1 MSRSTLTQPAGA
13 NGAPGRSPTLPG
25 RTHLGPRFAEI
36 AFTSSVKAAQIHY
49 GTRHNNERLEQS
61 GDRRDVLTPREVEFL
76 EQRDSFYQATVAD
89 NGWPYVQHRGGPR
102 GFLRVLDE
110 RTIGFA
116 DFRGNLQYIS
126 VGNLGADDRI
136 SMILVDY
143 PNQRRLKI
151 LGRARV
157 VDEAR
162 DPQLVA
168 SLEVDGYRARVERGI
183 IITVEAFDWNC
194 PQHITPRFTE
204 EEVIT
209 AVAPLKARVAELEAE
224 LASLRRPPT

>member
-1 MSRSTLTQPAGA
+1 MSRITSAPPSGASGSPRSSPRPHRTAGV
-13 NGAPGRSPTLPG
+13 
-25 RTHLGPRFAEI
+25 GPRFAEI
-36 AFTSSVKAAQIHY
+36 AFTSSVKAAQLHY
-49 GTRHNNERLEQS
+49 GTRHSNERYEQS

-76 EQRDSFYQATVAD
+76 EQSDSFYQATVAD
-89 NGWPYVQHRGGPR
+89 HGWPYVQHRGGRR
-102 GFLRVLDE
+102 GFLRVIDE
-110 RTIGFA
+110 RTIGYA

-136 SMILVDY
+136 SMILMDY

-168 SLEVDGYRARVERGI
+168 SLKVDGYRARVERGI
-183 IITVEAFDWNC
+183 IITVEGFDWNC

-209 AVAPLKARVAELEAE
+209 AVAPLKARIVELEAE
-224 LASLRRPPT
+224 LASLRRPLA